1 MKEGIEGK
9 LRCGERVVGGDPT
22 RRYRTVKALRRQGL
36 QQTYILYLI
45 FAIVK
50 GFIYNFA
57 NSSSFQNLYL
67 SVDSID

>member
-36 QQTYILYLI
+36 QQTYILYLTNASCRMHVSMKI
-45 FAIVK
+45 KNHGKTRKF
-50 GFIYNFA
+50 
-57 NSSSFQNLYL
+57 SS
-67 SVDSID
+67 I